1 MADNEELERL
11 IVRLEAGKE
20 SHPNLCGLWL
30 SYLKLKKD
38 AYEKA
43 LLQADSA
50 INTMYEGP
58 DPENDMLIALFA
70 VARIMRDRNT
80 T

>member
-1 MADNEELERL
+1 MADNEQLER
-11 IVRLEAGKE
+11 IVAQLEAGKE

-38 AYEKA
+38 AYERA
-43 LLQADSA
+43 LLQANTA
-50 INTMYEGP
+50 INTMQEGP
-58 DPENDMLIALFA
+58 DPDNDILVALFA
-70 VARIMRDRNT
+70 VARIMRDQNT